1 MKWGWLIGALALA
14 AFLVIRRHRLS
25 RWTEA
30 AGWVVV
36 AAAGLIG
43 AGVIPL
49 PNLEKLLEDA
59 GEALGKWTYLLV
71 GALAYLETGA
81 FVGFIAPGET
91 AVIVGGLVAGQGQI
105 SLFVLIAIVWT
116 CAVAGDL
123 TSFALGRRLG
133 RGWLLRHGERLKITE
148 ERLQTVEGFFERRGG
163 ATILIGRFLGFVRPL
178 APFLAGAARMPLRR
192 FLPYDVLGAGA
203 WTATFAT
210 LGYVFWQS
218 FDKLTTYVS
227 RGLVAFGT
235 VVVVVAAL
243 VWLVRL
249 RRDPDRR
256 AQVRAWLQERRD
268 RRGWRYVVRIAG
280 PLWRGVG
287 RPTAWLAESSAR
299 FGVARLTPGELG
311 LEFTTL
317 LALFAVGAFTFFF
330 AGDIASQP
338 GTPHIDQLAA
348 DLAERLTMDALVDV
362 AKVVTYLGSLTVIV
376 PVALATVIW
385 ALTRRRWIDAAAL
398 VAGVALSVI
407 TVQVS
412 KAAYGVPR
420 PSGGL
425 VHVDYAAYPSG
436 HTAYS
441 VALVACATVLVRAGT
456 GWAVRFAAV
465 TVACALVV
473 VVGASRVYLRVHH
486 LTDVIGGAALG
497 VAIWA
502 LVAIVALVAG
512 YVRQNGGERDAP

>member
-1 MKWGWLIGALALA
+1 MKWGWLLGAVALA
-14 AFLVIRRHRLS
+14 AFLIVRRQRLS
-25 RWTEA
+25 RWIEIG
-30 AGWVVV
+30 GWIVV

-59 GEALGKWTYLLV
+59 GQALGKWTYLLV

-81 FVGFIAPGET
+81 FVGFVAPGET

-105 SLFVLIAIVWT
+105 SLFVLIAIVWA

-123 TSFALGRRLG
+123 TSFTLGRRLG
-133 RGWLLRHGERLKITE
+133 RGWLLRHGEPLKITE

-163 ATILIGRFLGFVRPL
+163 ATILVGRFVGFVRPL

-210 LGYVFWQS
+210 LGYVFWRS

-227 RGLVAFGT
+227 RGLFAFGT
-235 VVVVVAAL
+235 VVAVLGGL
-243 VWLVRL
+243 VWLVQL
-249 RRDPDRR
+249 RRSPERR
-256 AQVRAWLQERRD
+256 ARAREWLDERRD
-268 RRGWRYVVRIAG
+268 KPGWRYVARAAG
-280 PLWRGVG
+280 PLWRVVG
-287 RPTAWLAESSAR
+287 RPTAWLADESAR
-299 FGVARLTPGELG
+299 FGVARLTPGQLG

-317 LALFAVGAFTFFF
+317 VALFAVGAFTFFF
-330 AGDIASQP
+330 FGGIASEP
-338 GTPHIDQLAA
+338 GTPHIDKLAA
-348 DLAERLTMDALVDV
+348 DVAERLTMDALVEV

-376 PVALATVIW
+376 PVTLATVIW
-385 ALTRRRWIDAAAL
+385 TLTRRRWIDAAAL

-407 TVQVS
+407 LVQVS

-425 VHVDYAAYPSG
+425 VHANYAAYPSG

-441 VALVACATVLVRAGT
+441 VALVACATVLVRAGS
-456 GWAVRFAAV
+456 GWATRFAAV
-465 TVACALVV
+465 TVATALVV
-473 VVGASRVYLRVHH
+473 VVGATRVYLRVHH
-486 LTDVIGGAALG
+486 LTDVIGGVALG
-497 VAIWA
+497 AAIWA
-502 LVAIVALVAG
+502 LVGLVALVAG
-512 YVRQNGGERDAP
+512 YVRQNGRERDAP